1 VLTDGKI
8 PTVRGYHD
16 GREDRYGSFRGLVLF
31 RLVVPHLQ
39 LEVVGPYPVQGTWF
53 PSCLLLEGIDRIQI
67 FGP

>member
-31 RLVVPHLQ
+31 TLVVPHLQ
-39 LEVVGPYPVQGTWF
+39 LEVVGPYPVQGT
-53 PSCLLLEGIDRIQI
+53 
-67 FGP
+67 